1 MSNNSSIAQS
11 REANAQAMTEEIE
24 RLESAV
30 LDARQTGDPAALGDA
45 LLALGRAYFET
56 GNTPKGLTQVEE
68 ALEIALSTGN
78 QEAEARLWGYKGMA
92 FARLGNTQ
100 FAPRALFRSL
110 KLATEI
116 GHKALPAD
124 SAGANRPIDGRT
136 GRK

>member
-68 ALEIALSTGN
+68 ALEIAVSTSN
-78 QEAEARLWGYKGMA
+78 
-92 FARLGNTQ
+92 
-100 FAPRALFRSL
+100 
-110 KLATEI
+110 
-116 GHKALPAD
+116 
-124 SAGANRPIDGRT
+124 
-136 GRK
+136 